1 MKEIEAAYFNQS
13 LEKFTF
19 FVITGT
25 VPKIK
30 YVKSKVVWKCLW
42 NNSRCLGQE
51 KILMLVQSIFDV
63 SIYALIFEDIP
74 SVNN

>member
-30 YVKSKVVWKCLW
+30 YVKSKVVWKCL
-42 NNSRCLGQE
+42 LE
-51 KILMLVQSIFDV
+51 
-63 SIYALIFEDIP
+63 
-74 SVNN
+74 